1 MWLTMDL
8 DLIQSV
14 QLACQRF
21 ASLSVYRLWPILRC
35 RYLAPCPLCT
45 NHPWHTPWFYSWD
58 TQLLTMGLQTGVG
71 HSTCT
76 SLPKNSGTREK
87 IFLSPLVQKITCSQS
102 TVATLR
108 PLRMTSLLP
117 EQPTVMPWHYPEL
130 WRNCNH
136 GHCGI
141 WSALLCQKRLSAVL
155 LTIPEDPPYRWWPC
169 YPFSQ
174 LNHEAKVRRECD
186 SS

>member
-1 MWLTMDL
+1 MINYGSGSDSERSTSVPEICFLVCLQAMTHPALQIFGALSFMYKSSVTHTMVL
-8 DLIQSV
+8 FM
-14 QLACQRF
+14 R
-21 ASLSVYRLWPILRC
+21 
-35 RYLAPCPLCT
+35 
-45 NHPWHTPWFYSWD
+45 
-58 TQLLTMGLQTGVG
+58 
-71 HSTCT
+71 HSATHNG
-76 SLPKNSGTREK
+76 SSNRRRSFHMHFPPQEFRNTRK
-87 IFLSPLVQKITCSQS
+87 DFLSPLVQKITCSQS